1 MFEPGQ
7 RVVCIDDSGFPT
19 YLLGV
24 VYEAFPVKGKTYVV
38 RDIVPASE
46 SLKVFFDKKGKVDAN
61 TCAVLLQGIRNKPN
75 KHGVESGYKPQR
87 FRELEED
94 TQEEHVTVEKFDA
107 VPATIDT

>member
-7 RVVCIDDSGFPT
+7 RVVCIDDSNFPT
-19 YLLGV
+19 YLLGS

-46 SLKVFFDKKGKVDAN
+46 SMAIFFKKGKDVDAN

-94 TQEEHVTVEKFDA
+94 TEESHREQEQFAEKEA
-107 VPATIDT
+107 

>member
-7 RVVCIDDSGFPT
+7 RVVCIDDTGFPT
-19 YLLGV
+19 YLLGS

-46 SLKVFFDKKGKVDAN
+46 SMKVFLPKGSNVDAN
-61 TCAVLLQGIRNKPN
+61 TCAVLLQGIRNKAN

-87 FRELEED
+87 FRELEE
-94 TQEEHVTVEKFDA
+94 ETVESYKEQEQL
-107 VPATIDT
+107 V

>member
-19 YLLGV
+19 YLLGS

-46 SLKVFFDKKGKVDAN
+46 SMKVFFDKAGKVDAN
-61 TCAVLLQGIRNKPN
+61 TCAVLLQGIRNKAN

-94 TQEEHVTVEKFDA
+94 TREEHQEEEQFA
-107 VPATIDT
+107 EVPAKIGG

>member
-7 RVVCIDDSGFPT
+7 RVVCIDDSNFPT
-19 YLLGV
+19 YLLGS

-46 SLKVFFDKKGKVDAN
+46 SMSVFWKKGADAN
-61 TCAVLLQGIRNKPN
+61 TCAVLLQGIRNKAN

-87 FRELEED
+87 FRELEE
-94 TQEEHVTVEKFDA
+94 ETVESYQELEKVA
-107 VPATIDT
+107 

>member
-7 RVVCIDDSGFPT
+7 RVVCIDDSNFPT
-19 YLLGV
+19 ALLGI

-46 SLKVFFDKKGKVDAN
+46 SLAVFFKKDQVDAN

-87 FRELEED
+87 FRELEEE
-94 TQEEHVTVEKFDA
+94 TTESHQEQELAE
-107 VPATIDT
+107 PAHK

>member
-7 RVVCIDDSGFPT
+7 RVVCIDDSNFPT
-19 YLLGV
+19 YLLGS

-46 SLKVFFDKKGKVDAN
+46 SLKVFAGKNVDAN
-61 TCAVLLQGIRNKPN
+61 TCAVLLQGIRNKAN

-87 FRELEED
+87 FRELEEE
-94 TQEEHVTVEKFDA
+94 TIESHLEQEQHADV
-107 VPATIDT
+107 